1 MADRLKDVK
10 ARARQRKNQRS
21 SWMSTLNESRK
32 RKATGDAIPCTP
44 PAPMIIQSRT
54 VCFSCGSN
62 DGVEV
67 SHLCTPNLKPVSEC
81 KFGRD
86 SMKDEDY
93 QHVLNMLD
101 EDIKHEIVSY
111 IVNKELKGKRK
122 KPITAEEVY
131 KELNAMTTEKVV
143 RKLVSLRRNE
153 VIEEHLDHKR
163 EDELKVIIKHLKDRI
178 RYLESREYTN
188 LVNSKQC
195 ELQTDAEIGRSF
207 IIEDTNIGND
217 GIDDY
222 LLETLD
228 IPARVEDDKITADS
242 RHLLYVLVLYCEQCY
257 PKLKM
262 SLKSGY
268 TKKSIK
274 NATSSKDAIE
284 LSLENLFVVIAE
296 HVPNV
301 KEAASRGI

>member
-1 MADRLKDVK
+1 
-10 ARARQRKNQRS
+10 
-21 SWMSTLNESRK
+21 
-32 RKATGDAIPCTP
+32 
-44 PAPMIIQSRT
+44 
-54 VCFSCGSN
+54 
-62 DGVEV
+62 
-67 SHLCTPNLKPVSEC
+67 
-81 KFGRD
+81 
-86 SMKDEDY
+86 MKDEDY

-122 KPITAEEVY
+122 KPITVEEVY
-131 KELNAMTTEKVV
+131 KELNEMTTEKVV

-153 VIEEHLDHKR
+153 VIEDHLDHKR
-163 EDELKVIIKHLKDRI
+163 EDELKVIIKHLKDRV
-178 RYLESREYTN
+178 RYLESRDYTN

-217 GIDDY
+217 GTDDY
-222 LLETLD
+222 LPEGLE
-228 IPARVEDDKITADS
+228 IPERVEYDKITADS
-242 RHLLYVLVLYCEQCY
+242 RLLLYVLVLYCEQCY

-268 TKKSIK
+268 AKKTIK

-284 LSLENLFVVIAE
+284 SSLRESVCGDCGACSKCE
-296 HVPNV
+296 R
-301 KEAASRGI
+301 SC